1 MAFVFLDRKNVIIGS
16 IILALIFSLGIIIGH
31 FGHGLPEPS
40 DAETLVNQIMED
52 QFLMEKELV
61 NEALE
66 SVDTDSLRSFLKQLT
81 KEPHIAGHR
90 RDNELTKYIQKA
102 WLDMGFDHVELAE
115 YDFYLSWPNE
125 VKSVLEN

>member
-81 KEPHIAGHR
+81 KSVQGAR
-90 RDNELTKYIQKA
+90 R
-102 WLDMGFDHVELAE
+102 
-115 YDFYLSWPNE
+115 
-125 VKSVLEN
+125 